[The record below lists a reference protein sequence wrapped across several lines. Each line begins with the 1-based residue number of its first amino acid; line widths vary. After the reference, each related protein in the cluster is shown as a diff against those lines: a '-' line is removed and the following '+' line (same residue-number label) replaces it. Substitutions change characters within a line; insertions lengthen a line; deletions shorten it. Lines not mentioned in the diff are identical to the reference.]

1 MFGMERNIT
10 FKQSNL
16 LILLGLLLFLIG
28 LITGLFVQQLPN
40 PRMALAA
47 HLEGLMNGIFLI
59 LMGLIWSRLQL
70 AFTWLRISFWL
81 LIYGSFANL
90 IAVLLAAATGFGK
103 MMPIAGGRE
112 GNGIAEVLISFL
124 LVSLSIGMLAACII
138 VISGFYKSM
147 KRPASLME
155 KGAQVNN

>member
-1 MFGMERNIT
+1 MEKDST

-16 LILLGLLLFLIG
+16 LILMGLLLFLLG
-28 LITGLFVQQLPN
+28 LIAGLFVQQLPN

-59 LMGLIWSRLQL
+59 LIGLVWSRLQL
-70 AFTWLRISFWL
+70 AFAWLRISFWL
-81 LIYGSFANL
+81 LTYGSFANL

-112 GNGIAEVLISFL
+112 GKGPAESLISFL
-124 LVSLSIGMLAACII
+124 LVSLSISMLIACIV
-138 VISGFYKSM
+138 VIIGFCRSM
-147 KRPASLME
+147 NKPSTVLE
-155 KGAQVNN
+155 K